1 MTSLYLYTASFER
14 IHIYAGKPYTR
25 HSTAQNSKTDDPS

>member
-14 IHIYAGKPYTR
+14 IRIYAGKSYTQ
-25 HSTAQNSKTDDPS
+25 HSTAQNSKADDPS